1 MSSDGGGGRSG
12 ASRGIQDTNAG
23 DSEACGGDLEE
34 EKNVCVR
41 SHVDKLGHIW
51 CMSQAQLS
59 G

>member
-34 EKNVCVR
+34 EKKTCV
-41 SHVDKLGHIW
+41 
-51 CMSQAQLS
+51 S
-59 G
+59 GATWINWGTYGA